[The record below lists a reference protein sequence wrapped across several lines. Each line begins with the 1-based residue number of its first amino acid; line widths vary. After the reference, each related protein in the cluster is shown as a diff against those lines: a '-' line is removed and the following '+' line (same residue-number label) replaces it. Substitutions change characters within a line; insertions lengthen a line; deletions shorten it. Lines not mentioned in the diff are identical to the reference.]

1 MAEKETK
8 EKATINMNIWFILF
22 LVYLIFSL
30 AYGFSL
36 INENKALK
44 AEIANKDITIA
55 DMENMKQYT
64 ADELAAI
71 IDDISGK
78 LAEAKNL
85 LTEKTGN
92 ENNSSTVST
101 GVYTGSSMVS
111 GDDVSSSITLTLLEA
126 NEATIAL
133 TNESGDSNF
142 TGTYSVVDNTVVFT
156 SNDGTTTYS
165 FIINEDGSLKLVDS
179 ELTLSK

>member
-44 AEIANKDITIA
+44 AEITNKDNAIA
-55 DMENMKQYT
+55 DMENLNKYT
-64 ADELAAI
+64 TDELASI
-71 IDDISGK
+71 IDEISNK

-85 LTEKTGN
+85 LDERNGK
-92 ENNSSTVST
+92 ENNSITVST
-101 GVYTGSSMVS
+101 GVYTGSSIVS
-111 GDDVSSSITLTLLEA
+111 GDDVSLSMTLSLLEA
-126 NEATIAL
+126 NEATLTL
-133 TNESGDSNF
+133 TNESGDSAL
-142 TGTYSVVDNTVVFT
+142 TGTYSVVDNTVVFA
-156 SNDGTTTYS
+156 SNDGLTTYS
-165 FIINEDGSLKLVDS
+165 FIINEDGSLKLVDG